1 MVNRE
6 EEEKIV
12 GLTVEELHQRRK
24 ELKEFSARAEAL
36 TRLQNNADF
45 KLVITDGYMEDE
57 AIRLVHLLGDA
68 RFNSDDKKAAY
79 REDFQERMIG
89 IARLSEYF
97 RSVFQMSSQAQREL
111 DGLNQ
116 AETEF
121 YNKG

>member
-1 MVNRE
+1 MENQ
-6 EEEKIV
+6 EEKIV
-12 GLTVEELHQRRK
+12 GLTVEELHQRRE
-24 ELKEFSARAEAL
+24 ELKKFIAKAEAL

-68 RFNSDDKKAAY
+68 RFNSDDKKAVY

-97 RSVFQMSSQAQREL
+97 RSVFQLSGQAQREL

-121 YNKG
+121 YSKG

>member
-1 MVNRE
+1 MVKQ
-6 EEEKIV
+6 EEKIV
-12 GLTVEELHQRRK
+12 GLTVEELHQRRE

-97 RSVFQMSSQAQREL
+97 RSIFQLSSQAQREL

-121 YNKG
+121 YSKG

>member
-1 MVNRE
+1 MANQ
-6 EEEKIV
+6 EEKIV
-12 GLTVEELHQRRK
+12 GLTVEELHQRRE
-24 ELKEFSARAEAL
+24 ELKKFNARAEAL

-97 RSVFQMSSQAQREL
+97 RSVFQLSSQAQREL

>member
-1 MVNRE
+1 MANQ
-6 EEEKIV
+6 EEKIV
-12 GLTVEELHQRRK
+12 GLTVEELHQRRE
-24 ELKEFSARAEAL
+24 ELKKFSARAEAL

-45 KLVITDGYMEDE
+45 KLVVTDGYMEDE

-97 RSVFQMSSQAQREL
+97 RSIFQLSSQAQREL

>member
-1 MVNRE
+1 MANQ
-6 EEEKIV
+6 EEKII
-12 GLTVEELHQRRK
+12 GLTVEELHQRRE
-24 ELKEFSARAEAL
+24 ELKKFSARAEAL

-79 REDFQERMIG
+79 REDFQERMVG

-97 RSVFQMSSQAQREL
+97 RSIFQLSGQAQREL

>member
-1 MVNRE
+1 MVNK
-6 EEEKIV
+6 EEKIV
-12 GLTVEELHQRRK
+12 GLTVEELHQRRE
-24 ELKEFSARAEAL
+24 ELKKFSARAEAL

-97 RSVFQMSSQAQREL
+97 RSIFQLSGQAQREL

>member
-1 MVNRE
+1 MANQ
-6 EEEKIV
+6 EEKII
-12 GLTVEELHQRRK
+12 GLTVEELHQRRE

-97 RSVFQMSSQAQREL
+97 RSIFQLSGQAQREL

-121 YNKG
+121 YSKG

>member
-1 MVNRE
+1 MANQ
-6 EEEKIV
+6 EEKII
-12 GLTVEELHQRRK
+12 GLTVEELHQRRE
-24 ELKEFSARAEAL
+24 ELKKFSARAEAL

-57 AIRLVHLLGDA
+57 AIRLVHLLGDV

-97 RSVFQMSSQAQREL
+97 RSIFQLSSQAQREL

>member
-1 MVNRE
+1 MVDK
-6 EEEKIV
+6 EEKIV
-12 GLTVEELHQRRK
+12 GLTVEELHQRRE
-24 ELKEFSARAEAL
+24 ELKKFSAKAEAL

-97 RSVFQMSSQAQREL
+97 RSIFQLSGQAQREL

>member
-1 MVNRE
+1 MANQ
-6 EEEKIV
+6 EEKII
-12 GLTVEELHQRRK
+12 GLTVEELHQRRE
-24 ELKEFSARAEAL
+24 ELKKFSARAEAL

-97 RSVFQMSSQAQREL
+97 RSIFQLSGQAQREL
-111 DGLNQ
+111 DGLNE

-121 YNKG
+121 YSKG

>member
-1 MVNRE
+1 MANQ
-6 EEEKIV
+6 EEKIV
-12 GLTVEELHQRRK
+12 GLTVEELHQRRE
-24 ELKEFSARAEAL
+24 ELKKFSARAEAL

-45 KLVITDGYMEDE
+45 KLVVTDGYMEDE

-97 RSVFQMSSQAQREL
+97 RSIFQLSGQAQREL

-121 YNKG
+121 YSKG

>member
-1 MVNRE
+1 MANQ
-6 EEEKIV
+6 EEKIV
-12 GLTVEELHQRRK
+12 GLTVEELHQRRE

-79 REDFQERMIG
+79 REDFQERMVG

-97 RSVFQMSSQAQREL
+97 RSIFQLSGQAQREL

>member
-1 MVNRE
+1 MSNQ
-6 EEEKIV
+6 EEKIV
-12 GLTVEELHQRRK
+12 GLTVEELHQRRE
-24 ELKEFSARAEAL
+24 ELKKFNAKAEAL

-97 RSVFQMSSQAQREL
+97 RSIFQLSGQAQREL

>member
-1 MVNRE
+1 MANQ
-6 EEEKIV
+6 EEKIV
-12 GLTVEELHQRRK
+12 GLTVEELHQRRE
-24 ELKEFSARAEAL
+24 ELKKFKAKAEAL

-68 RFNSDDKKAAY
+68 RFNSDDKKTVY

-97 RSVFQMSSQAQREL
+97 RSIFQLSGQAQREL
-111 DGLNQ
+111 DGLNE

>member
-1 MVNRE
+1 MVNK
-6 EEEKIV
+6 EEKIV
-12 GLTVEELHQRRK
+12 GLTVEELHQRRE
-24 ELKEFSARAEAL
+24 ELKKFNAKAEAL

-97 RSVFQMSSQAQREL
+97 RSIFQLSGQAQREL

>member
-1 MVNRE
+1 MVDK
-6 EEEKIV
+6 EEKIV
-12 GLTVEELHQRRK
+12 GLTVEELHQRRE
-24 ELKEFSARAEAL
+24 ELKKFSAKAEAL

-97 RSVFQMSSQAQREL
+97 RSIFQLSSQAQREL

>member
-1 MVNRE
+1 MVNK
-6 EEEKIV
+6 EEKIV
-12 GLTVEELHQRRK
+12 GLTVEELNQRRE
-24 ELKEFSARAEAL
+24 ELKKFSAKAEAL

-57 AIRLVHLLGDA
+57 AIRLVHLFGDA

-97 RSVFQMSSQAQREL
+97 RNVFQLSNQAQREL
-111 DGLNQ
+111 DGLNE

>member
-1 MVNRE
+1 MVDK
-6 EEEKIV
+6 EEKIV
-12 GLTVEELHQRRK
+12 GLTVEELHQRRE
-24 ELKEFSARAEAL
+24 ELKKFNARAEAL

-97 RSVFQMSSQAQREL
+97 RSIFQLSGQAQREL

>member
-1 MVNRE
+1 MANK
-6 EEEKIV
+6 EEKIV
-12 GLTVEELHQRRK
+12 GLTVEELHQRRE
-24 ELKEFSARAEAL
+24 ELKKFSAKAEAL

-45 KLVITDGYMEDE
+45 KLVITEGYMEDE

-97 RSVFQMSSQAQREL
+97 RSIFQLSSQAQREL

>member
-1 MVNRE
+1 MVNK
-6 EEEKIV
+6 EEKIV
-12 GLTVEELHQRRK
+12 GLTVEELHQRRE
-24 ELKEFSARAEAL
+24 ELKEFSAKAEAL

-97 RSVFQMSSQAQREL
+97 RSIFQLSGQAQREL

>member
-1 MVNRE
+1 MVKQ
-6 EEEKIV
+6 EEKIV
-12 GLTVEELHQRRK
+12 GLTVEELHQRRE
-24 ELKEFSARAEAL
+24 ELKKFSARAEAL

-97 RSVFQMSSQAQREL
+97 RSIFQLSGQAQREL

-121 YNKG
+121 YSKG

>member
-1 MVNRE
+1 MVKQ
-6 EEEKIV
+6 EEKIV
-12 GLTVEELHQRRK
+12 GLTVEELHQRRE

-97 RSVFQMSSQAQREL
+97 RSVFQLSGQAQREL

-121 YNKG
+121 YSKG

>member
-1 MVNRE
+1 MVNQ
-6 EEEKIV
+6 EEKIV
-12 GLTVEELHQRRK
+12 GLTVEELHQRRE
-24 ELKEFSARAEAL
+24 ELKKFNTKAEAL

-68 RFNSDDKKAAY
+68 RFNSDDKKTVY

-97 RSVFQMSSQAQREL
+97 RSIFQLSGQAQREL
-111 DGLNQ
+111 DGLNE

>member
-1 MVNRE
+1 MVKQ
-6 EEEKIV
+6 EEKIV
-12 GLTVEELHQRRK
+12 GLTVEELHQRRE
-24 ELKEFSARAEAL
+24 ELKKFSAKAEAL

-97 RSVFQMSSQAQREL
+97 RSIFQLSGQAQREL

-121 YNKG
+121 YDKG

>member
-1 MVNRE
+1 MANQ
-6 EEEKIV
+6 EEKII
-12 GLTVEELHQRRK
+12 GLTVEELHQRRE
-24 ELKEFSARAEAL
+24 ELKKFSARAEAL

-97 RSVFQMSSQAQREL
+97 RSIFQLSSQAQREL

>member
-1 MVNRE
+1 MANQ
-6 EEEKIV
+6 EEKIV
-12 GLTVEELHQRRK
+12 GLTVEELHQRRE
-24 ELKEFSARAEAL
+24 ELKKFGARAEAL

-97 RSVFQMSSQAQREL
+97 RSIFQLSGQAQREL

>member
-1 MVNRE
+1 MANQ
-6 EEEKIV
+6 EEKIV
-12 GLTVEELHQRRK
+12 GLTVEELHQRRE
-24 ELKEFSARAEAL
+24 ELKEFSAKAEAL

-45 KLVITDGYMEDE
+45 KLVITNGYMEDE

-79 REDFQERMIG
+79 REDFQERMVG

-97 RSVFQMSSQAQREL
+97 RSIFQLSGQAQREL

>member
-1 MVNRE
+1 MANQ
-6 EEEKIV
+6 EEKII
-12 GLTVEELHQRRK
+12 GLTVEELHQRRE

-89 IARLSEYF
+89 VARLSEYF
-97 RSVFQMSSQAQREL
+97 RSIFQLSGQAQREL

>member
-1 MVNRE
+1 MVNQ
-6 EEEKIV
+6 EEKIV
-12 GLTVEELHQRRK
+12 GLTVEELHQRRE
-24 ELKEFSARAEAL
+24 ELKKFSARAEAL

-68 RFNSDDKKAAY
+68 RFNSDDKKFVY

-97 RSVFQMSSQAQREL
+97 RNIFQLSGQAQREL

>member
-1 MVNRE
+1 MANQ
-6 EEEKIV
+6 EEKIV
-12 GLTVEELHQRRK
+12 GLTVEELHQRRE

-97 RSVFQMSSQAQREL
+97 RNIFQLSGQAQREL

-121 YNKG
+121 YNNKG

>member
-1 MVNRE
+1 MANQ
-6 EEEKIV
+6 EEKIV
-12 GLTVEELHQRRK
+12 GLTVEELHQRRE
-24 ELKEFSARAEAL
+24 ELKKFNARAEAL

-79 REDFQERMIG
+79 REDFQERMIS

-97 RSVFQMSSQAQREL
+97 RSIFQLSGQAQREL

>member
-1 MVNRE
+1 MVNK
-6 EEEKIV
+6 EEKIV
-12 GLTVEELHQRRK
+12 GLTVEELHQRRE
-24 ELKEFSARAEAL
+24 ELKKFNAKAEAL

-97 RSVFQMSSQAQREL
+97 RSIFQLSSQAQREL

>member
-1 MVNRE
+1 MVNQ
-6 EEEKIV
+6 EEKIV
-12 GLTVEELHQRRK
+12 GLTVEELHQRRE
-24 ELKEFSARAEAL
+24 ELKKFSARAEAL

-97 RSVFQMSSQAQREL
+97 RSIFQLSGQAQREL

>member
-1 MVNRE
+1 MVNK
-6 EEEKIV
+6 EEKIV
-12 GLTVEELHQRRK
+12 GLTVEELHQRRE
-24 ELKEFSARAEAL
+24 ELKKFNAKAEAL

-68 RFNSDDKKAAY
+68 RFNSDDKKTVY

-97 RSVFQMSSQAQREL
+97 RSIFQLSGQAQREL
-111 DGLNQ
+111 DGLNE

>member
-1 MVNRE
+1 MVKQ
-6 EEEKIV
+6 EEKIV
-12 GLTVEELHQRRK
+12 GLTVEELHQRRE

-45 KLVITDGYMEDE
+45 KLVVTDGYMEDE

-97 RSVFQMSSQAQREL
+97 RSIFQLSGQAQREL

>member
-1 MVNRE
+1 MVNK
-6 EEEKIV
+6 EEKIV
-12 GLTVEELHQRRK
+12 GLTVEELHQRRE
-24 ELKEFSARAEAL
+24 ELKEFSAKAEAL

-97 RSVFQMSSQAQREL
+97 RSIFQLSSQAQREL

>member
-1 MVNRE
+1 MANQ
-6 EEEKIV
+6 EEKIV
-12 GLTVEELHQRRK
+12 GLTVEELHQRRE

-97 RSVFQMSSQAQREL
+97 RSIFQLSGQAQREL

-121 YNKG
+121 YSKG